1 MNGFE
6 CNENSNVNETDYD
19 STLTAAYD
27 VLENSNDEEKKI
39 FVFIILYLK
48 IIMIIQGDIEIIVVN
63 IGNEVSQSKLF

>member
-39 FVFIILYLK
+39 FVFIIWC
-48 IIMIIQGDIEIIVVN
+48 IWR
-63 IGNEVSQSKLF
+63 